1 VNRAASSLEDHH
13 SSATSSSSRILS
25 FEEMKH
31 VGLQIVQISFLLI
44 LEGLVM
50 RTGSAGKEVSLE
62 RGKAGGALSF
72 ACQF

>member
-1 VNRAASSLEDHH
+1 
-13 SSATSSSSRILS
+13 
-25 FEEMKH
+25 

-62 RGKAGGALSF
+62 RGKAGGTLAF
-72 ACQF
+72 ACHF